1 MSQNVFNVLDQV
13 SNYIIFKTWF
23 MIFCICELVIYV
35 LASVFVINKLKDIL
49 RYRNYLI
56 IIVFGL
62 SLTAEIV
69 FIQFN
74 RKNLDKFMQ
83 QSKDISLS
91 DNDDDSKLIIPAV
104 LSFYKQHSWFI
115 FGDYFYLIALYL
127 IILRSNYFWD
137 QVYFKHYNILINSD
151 QVNLNP

>member
-35 LASVFVINKLKDIL
+35 LASVFVIYKLKDIL

-83 QSKDISLS
+83 QSKEISLS
-91 DNDDDSKLIIPAV
+91 DNDDDSHLIIPAV
-104 LSFYKQHSWFI
+104 LSFYK
-115 FGDYFYLIALYL
+115 
-127 IILRSNYFWD
+127 
-137 QVYFKHYNILINSD
+137 
-151 QVNLNP
+151 